1 MSFSCPTIDPSAGT
15 ASTLLESIDCNVH
28 NLVEQSYGAL
38 LSPQSNFSALV
49 TMALTIYV
57 AILGYQ
63 FILGRASFSVGE
75 LVPRMALIGVIL
87 ALTTQWATYQT
98 LVYDIVTDGPQE
110 LSVLV
115 AGNDSSPAD
124 LAERV
129 DYATLSINSLSESW
143 TSSGLREINEITDAP
158 IAQTSSIAEAAN
170 AARARAEAGEGIEPN
185 LSNNV
190 NANIRA
196 STSSNALSSGP
207 TLLLLSSTILMLIW
221 AGSLAASKIIIA
233 LLLGLGPVLLLC
245 ALFQATRGL
254 TIGWARACLFLTFF
268 PLLVSLTTFA
278 GLALIEPLIAG
289 MQQDALNDEYH
300 LNAALGLLVAM
311 ITMAVMTLLIMKIST
326 MIVTNWGENFVRSFA
341 QKPIAEPQSS
351 IVQNM
356 NMTGQNP
363 GYAQQSRADV
373 LIHNMTSQTMNNPSI
388 AGYAANNVSYG
399 LSNYSINN
407 ANSRKVDQ
415 ASNAVPKQNNAAV
428 SLKPARG
435 TS

>member
-1 MSFSCPTIDPSAGT
+1 MSFSCPTIDPSVGT
-15 ASTLLESIDCNVH
+15 ASTLLEAIDCNVH

-38 LSPQSNFSALV
+38 LSPQSGFTALV

-98 LVYDIVTDGPQE
+98 LVYDVVTDGPQE
-110 LSVLV
+110 LSVLA
-115 AGNDSSPAD
+115 AGNNSTPAD
-124 LAERV
+124 LAQRV
-129 DYATLSINSLSESW
+129 DYATLSINTISESW
-143 TSSGLREINEITDAP
+143 TAVGLREINEATNSP
-158 IAQTSSIAEAAN
+158 IPQTSSIAEAAN
-170 AARARAEAGEGIEPN
+170 AARVRAEANEGIEPN
-185 LSNNV
+185 LSDNV
-190 NANIRA
+190 NANIHA
-196 STSSNALSSGP
+196 SASSNALSSGP

-233 LLLGLGPVLLLC
+233 LLLGLGPVLLIC

-268 PLLVSLTTFA
+268 PLLVSLTTSA
-278 GLALIEPLIAG
+278 GLALVEPLIVG
-289 MQQDALNDEYH
+289 MQQDALNDVYH

-341 QKPIAEPQSS
+341 QKPNSEPQSS

-356 NMTGQNP
+356 NMASQNS
-363 GYAQQSRADV
+363 GYAQQSRADI
-373 LIHNMTSQTMNNPSI
+373 LIHNMASQTMNSPQNN
-388 AGYAANNVSYG
+388 GNGANNVNYG
-399 LSNYSINN
+399 LANYSVKN
-407 ANSRKVDQ
+407 APTRTVDQ
-415 ASNAVPKQNNAAV
+415 ASNVAPKHYKAAV